1 MKSLKSG
8 LVVLGSAG
16 LLFLGACS
24 SGTQANNSTG
34 STEVAS
40 PIATTSK
47 TDTAKT
53 EPVKSDAVKS
63 NDKTHNES
71 HKEGKE
77 HSHGGQI
84 VEVGQYHLE
93 LLADKHDQ
101 EIHFDFFLEKGE
113 KHEKISNA
121 KVTAQVQLPDGTQK
135 TLDLKHDA
143 KGQHYTALLPGTA
156 AGQYQVRITAD
167 IGGEKVNGR
176 FTVNQ

>member
-8 LVVLGSAG
+8 FVLLASAG

-24 SGTQANNSTG
+24 NGTQANNSTG

-40 PIATTSK
+40 PIATTAK
-47 TDTAKT
+47 TETAKT
-53 EPVKSDAVKS
+53 EAVKS
-63 NDKTHNES
+63 EDKTHNES
-71 HKEGKE
+71 HEAGKE
-77 HSHGGQI
+77 HSHGGQVI
-84 VEVGQYHLE
+84 DVGQYHLE

-143 KGQHYTALLPGTA
+143 KGQRYTALLPGTA

-167 IGGEKVNGR
+167 IAGEKVNGR